1 MPSANYTKILLI
13 DPLESMRNV
22 TCSLIQ
28 LHGNRKVF
36 QAKDSLE
43 ALYILKHE
51 PINAII
57 SSWNIFDMDGL
68 ELLKSVRKNPNLCHL
83 PFILMTV
90 ETERR
95 NIEEAIAQGVSGFLV
110 RPYSATSL
118 NEQIEK
124 AMRWKP
130 RFISTTATASLPLK
144 PTRSTILIVDDTAD
158 NLHLLSNI
166 FKEDY
171 RVLVINNGKQALEIC
186 ASDTPPDLVLL
197 DIMMPDMN
205 GFEVAKRM
213 RVHPNSEHIPVIF
226 ITSMTSDDARMRG
239 LELGAVDFVTKP
251 IDPNVL
257 KPRVRN
263 FLRYVEL
270 HKQLQSN
277 YDVMLENARL
287 HEEIEQLTQ
296 NGLKEQLENMRSSLQ
311 NFVETND
318 LLTKQVNQILFIDE
332 LTLQALNTITSSV
345 EFHKI
350 KTGVFELNAQPVK
363 ICDILRRIVEIYRC
377 TFSTKNLTIL
387 LDTDTTFVG
396 EQPPKSL
403 GDATLCYSLFQSLIE
418 NACEVAPKK
427 SEVSVVLFN
436 ENPLRITIQNKG
448 IVSAQIQEGFFS
460 NADMSNKSNGTNYS
474 AKLLTEVQEGHI
486 SLAVSLLEKTT
497 TITVDLPRFL
507 DA

>member
-1 MPSANYTKILLI
+1 MSSANCTKILLV
-13 DPLESMRNV
+13 DHLESMRNV

-28 LHGNRKVF
+28 LQGNKKVF
-36 QAKDSLE
+36 QARDGLE
-43 ALYILKHE
+43 ALYNLKHK
-51 PINAII
+51 PIDAII
-57 SSWNIFDMDGL
+57 SNWNMPSMSGL

-83 PFILMTV
+83 PFILVTV
-90 ETERR
+90 ETERK
-95 NIEEAIAQGVSGFLV
+95 NIEEAITHGVSGFLV

-118 NEQIEK
+118 DEQIEK

-130 RFISTTATASLPLK
+130 RFISTTPTAPPQN
-144 PTRSTILIVDDTAD
+144 PTRPTILVVDDSPD
-158 NLHLLSNI
+158 NLHLLSNL
-166 FKEDY
+166 FKDDY
-171 RVLVINNGKQALEIC
+171 RVLVVNNGKQALEIC
-186 ASDTPPDLVLL
+186 SSDTPPDLVLL

-226 ITSMTSDDARMRG
+226 ITAITSDDARMRG

-251 IDPNVL
+251 IDPDVL

-296 NGLKEQLENMRSSLQ
+296 HDLQEQLLNMRSSLQ
-311 NFVETND
+311 SFVENND
-318 LLTKQVNQILFIDE
+318 LLTKQVNQILFVEE
-332 LTLQALNTITSSV
+332 LTLQALNTITSTV

-350 KTGVFELNAQPVK
+350 KNGIFQLNAQPVK
-363 ICDILRRIVEIYRC
+363 ICDILRRIVEIYRSI
-377 TFSTKNLTIL
+377 FDKKHLTIL

-396 EQPPKSL
+396 EQSPKSL
-403 GDATLCYSLFQSLIE
+403 GDATLCYSLLQNLIE
-418 NACEVAPKK
+418 NACDAAPEK
-427 SEVSVVLFN
+427 SQISVVLFN

-448 IVSAQIQEGFFS
+448 CVSSEIREGFFN
-460 NADMSNKSNGTNYS
+460 NADVGNKSDGTNYS
-474 AKLLTEVQEGHI
+474 AKLLTEAQHGHI
-486 SLAVSLLEKTT
+486 SLTVSEIENTT

-507 DA
+507 EA